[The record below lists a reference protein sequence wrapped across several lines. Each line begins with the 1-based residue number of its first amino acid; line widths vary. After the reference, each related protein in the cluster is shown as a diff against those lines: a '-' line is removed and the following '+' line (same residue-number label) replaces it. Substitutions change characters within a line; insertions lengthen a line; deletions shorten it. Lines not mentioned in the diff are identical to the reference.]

1 MFIHMG
7 KEHNQNKKYECECG
21 IKYSRKPNYLAHWR
35 KNCMLNKN
43 RENKILPANCPKA
56 PTVNNTETEV
66 KSASANEQNSDV
78 RGQDVANAV
87 YIENNKSTTPVENH
101 LRDSS
106 ANTETIIISSD
117 ELNNSQAQNEAPQ
130 IVQQEI
136 VEYQVGGQ
144 FTQNSVT
151 FLSHGYFTT

>member
-1 MFIHMG
+1 L
-7 KEHNQNKKYECECG
+7 EE
-21 IKYSRKPNYLAHWR
+21 
-35 KNCMLNKN
+35 NCLLNKN

-56 PTVNNTETEV
+56 PKVNNTETV
-66 KSASANEQNSDV
+66 LKSTSANEQNSDG
-78 RGQDVANAV
+78 RGQDIANTV
-87 YIENNKSTTPVENH
+87 YIENNKSTPPIENH

-106 ANTETIIISSD
+106 SNTETIIISSE

>member
-1 MFIHMG
+1 MFIHIG
-7 KEHNQNKKYECECG
+7 KDHNQNKKYQCECG

-35 KNCMLNKN
+35 KNCLLNKN
-43 RENKILPANCPKA
+43 RENKILPANCPK
-56 PTVNNTETEV
+56 PPRVNNIENAN
-66 KSASANEQNSDV
+66 KSTSGNEQNSED
-78 RGQDVANAV
+78 RGQDVANTV
-87 YIENNKSTTPVENH
+87 YIENNKPTSPRQNH
-101 LRDSS
+101 LRGSS

-130 IVQQEI
+130 IGQPEI
-136 VEYQVGGQ
+136 VEYQVGAQ